1 MPLATPMAVPSGLN
15 KLPTTPP
22 IAAFPKEN
30 FVFVEIG
37 TTFVLPQKNVRAVHL
52 FCHCSSPIDYSKSGS
67 SVMIADI
74 VKLT

>member
-1 MPLATPMAVPSGLN
+1 MPLAIPMAVPSGLN

-37 TTFVLPQKNVRAVHL
+37 TTFVLPQKMLGQYTFFAIVP
-52 FCHCSSPIDYSKSGS
+52 PIDYSESGS